1 MPYTGSSSG
10 GHPSGTATASASAKG
25 PRRASGTG
33 GSTKATSRSYPR
45 GVGPDFRKLTGLTL
59 LSYID
64 HHGMCVFVLA
74 CACCVLV
81 CLLVVCLT
89 YPCDP

>member
-10 GHPSGTATASASAKG
+10 GHATTTTTTSAKG

-64 HHGMCVFVLA
+64 HHGMCVFA
-74 CACCVLV
+74 CACVT
-81 CLLVVCLT
+81 CLL
-89 YPCDP
+89 